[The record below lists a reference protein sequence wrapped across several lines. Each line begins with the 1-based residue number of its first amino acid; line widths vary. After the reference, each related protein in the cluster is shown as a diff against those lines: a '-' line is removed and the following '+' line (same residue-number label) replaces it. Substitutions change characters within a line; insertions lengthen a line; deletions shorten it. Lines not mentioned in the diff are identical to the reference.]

1 MDAST
6 RAGGG
11 ATVVVV
17 DDEPDVR
24 DLMVE
29 IVASQ
34 GHRVLTAAS
43 ADEAVSVVESSGPV
57 DLVIADVFIPGAP
70 IRELRDQLRRLRPGV
85 RILYV
90 SGHDDAEIVRQTG
103 ASPTSLLR
111 KPFSVSTF
119 LTKVREAL
127 AAAPDPS

>member
-1 MDAST
+1 MKTST
-6 RAGGG
+6 PDGGG
-11 ATVVVV
+11 ATIVVV

-29 IVASQ
+29 IIASQ
-34 GHRVLTAAS
+34 GHQVLTAAT
-43 ADEAVSVVESSGPV
+43 ADEAVAVVENAKTV

-70 IRELRDQLRRLRPGV
+70 IRELQERLRRLRPDL

-90 SGHDDAEIVRQTG
+90 SGHDDAEIARQTG
-103 ASPTSLLR
+103 AEPAALLR
-111 KPFSVSTF
+111 KPFSVSTL

-127 AAAPDPS
+127 AVPHDPA

>member
-1 MDAST
+1 MAPST
-6 RAGGG
+6 PAAGG
-11 ATVVVV
+11 ATIVVV

-43 ADEAVSVVESSGPV
+43 TDEALAVVERSGPV

-90 SGHDDAEIVRQTG
+90 SGHDDTEIVRQTG
-103 ASPTSLLR
+103 ASAAALLR
-111 KPFSVSTF
+111 KPFSVSMF
-119 LTKVREAL
+119 LSKVRDAL
-127 AAAPDPS
+127 AASPDLS